1 MRRQETNNTFSE
13 GLIKDL
19 NPINTPS
26 TALTDCVN
34 GTIITYDGNEYSLQN
49 DKGNY
54 GLKNCKLSPNYIPV
68 GIKEYGDILYI
79 VSYNPLDESVEI
91 GSYPSPQTITNL
103 DESDPDSDPLNSGNT
118 VTSIYKE
125 LKKNNKTEVSYQEVV
140 ENYSKLYV
148 FYGKNPDETKMH
160 EGDQIKIKLTA
171 DDLSGNPFERLQY
184 VLVNDNRQ
192 ITDISDKIDPYIES
206 GNYKY
211 ISWGPGWFGFR
222 PIIAEISD
230 NIINIKKIKVPPY
243 NTGSASL
250 VFNVRISTSDQLLT
264 KLDSANLSNLKAEV
278 KLTGKVDGKDETI

>member
-1 MRRQETNNTFSE
+1 MSRQETNNTFSE
-13 GLIKDL
+13 GLIKDI

-54 GLKNCKLSPNYIPV
+54 SLKNCKLSPNYIPV

-91 GSYPSPQTITNL
+91 GSYPSPQTITDLNTF
-103 DESDPDSDPLNSGNT
+103 DGLNSGNT
-118 VTSIYKE
+118 VTSIYNK
-125 LKKNNKTEVSYQEVV
+125 LKQNNITDVSYQEVV

-160 EGDQIKIKLTA
+160 EGDQIK
-171 DDLSGNPFERLQY
+171 LSVGGLSSNPFERLQY

-206 GNYKY
+206 GDYKY
-211 ISWGPGWFGFR
+211 IS
-222 PIIAEISD
+222 
-230 NIINIKKIKVPPY
+230 
-243 NTGSASL
+243 
-250 VFNVRISTSDQLLT
+250 
-264 KLDSANLSNLKAEV
+264 
-278 KLTGKVDGKDETI
+278 